1 VKDGVRQAVRERQ
14 TALTDPVNAIREFRK
29 FTDEP
34 LTLRGAGYAQ
44 AVHALNKAIEKAD
57 LLL

>member
-1 VKDGVRQAVRERQ
+1 MACARLLGSDRQH
-14 TALTDPVNAIREFRK
+14 LPDPVNAIREFRK
-29 FTDEP
+29 FTDES